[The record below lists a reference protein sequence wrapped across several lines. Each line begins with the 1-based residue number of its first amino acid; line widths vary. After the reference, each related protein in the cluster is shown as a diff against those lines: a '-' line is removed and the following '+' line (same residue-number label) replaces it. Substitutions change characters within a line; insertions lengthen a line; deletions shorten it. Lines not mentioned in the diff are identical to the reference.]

1 MKRAR
6 STRHTP
12 VLRSSPE
19 KREKLAPI
27 LQANYKETG
36 RDTEILEMNRDWVLS
51 FSKQW
56 ARVCST
62 TSQPLEMKL
71 DSDYSNKRYKKNN
84 DTARSL
90 QEWASFSELNDIVAG
105 LGYQKT

>member
-51 FSKQW
+51 FS
-56 ARVCST
+56 
-62 TSQPLEMKL
+62 
-71 DSDYSNKRYKKNN
+71 
-84 DTARSL
+84 
-90 QEWASFSELNDIVAG
+90 
-105 LGYQKT
+105 